1 MAKNKN
7 KPPKAGSGIAAAVV
21 PAVEA
26 ESTTSGGASS
36 SQQQESDPLLDGEE
50 EEEEELELLQLDL
63 GDMIKM
69 KQVLDESVAG
79 ALLENQHLPEDYIW
93 DNWKLAIMFMAC
105 CFAMMAQFTPIPF
118 PESRPVLGICGSLY
132 FVLSGVLQLMATL
145 VDRDAILWTRPV
157 VVGVKDDATDNN
169 KKFKNKDLMKYG
181 LKVRSDMPR
190 FSEYYTV
197 IIEFQVP
204 KGEMKSGDPAKPP
217 RCVQQ
222 KWSVG
227 QFFDKEG
234 YFDEVGLTMEIDK
247 LFERFDQGK
256 YDTMDASNKAKKE

>member
-7 KPPKAGSGIAAAVV
+7 KPPKVGSGIAAAVV

-36 SQQQESDPLLDGEE
+36 SQQQESDPLLDGEEEE

-157 VVGVKDDATDNN
+157 VVVEDDATDK

-197 IIEFQVP
+197 IIEFQIP
-204 KGEMKSGDPAKPP
+204 KGETKSGDPAKPP